1 MWQPPLPNIG
11 KVKVI
16 YRYLISGV
24 KVEQFEI
31 ERYKTLV
38 IRPILTYEGTRC
50 RFISLSMSS
59 GFLLLLKYMFYAKL
73 PDYAPKSKSES
84 WFDSGSEPSS
94 PKSDMRSTAV
104 RDT

>member
-1 MWQPPLPNIG
+1 M
-11 KVKVI
+11 
-16 YRYLISGV
+16 
-24 KVEQFEI
+24 
-31 ERYKTLV
+31 
-38 IRPILTYEGTRC
+38 
-50 RFISLSMSS
+50 SLSMSS
-59 GFLLLLKYMFYAKL
+59 GFLLLLKYMFYVKL

>member
-1 MWQPPLPNIG
+1 M
-11 KVKVI
+11 
-16 YRYLISGV
+16 
-24 KVEQFEI
+24 
-31 ERYKTLV
+31 
-38 IRPILTYEGTRC
+38 
-50 RFISLSMSS
+50 SLSMSS

>member
-1 MWQPPLPNIG
+1 MHIIRKIHYP
-11 KVKVI
+11 I
-16 YRYLISGV
+16 Y
-24 KVEQFEI
+24 
-31 ERYKTLV
+31 
-38 IRPILTYEGTRC
+38 